1 MEQFR
6 FFDPKDISDIARVK
20 RLMEH
25 QSLIPG
31 YLERFNANPKEEL
44 EKLGMDF
51 TPEDVSFGP
60 NTIENGDIVMHP
72 IFPGTPAEKYAA
84 FMDKKLKYRSTMRE
98 KCTPVNPSM
107 KKWRARQ
114 IKRCGMQLG
123 GKASALIHAPFSIEL
138 SDGCSVGCEF
148 CALAAGGLKSVF
160 FYTPENAQLFRD
172 IIGIAKEIIGD
183 AAGMGTLYFG
193 CEPLDNPDYEK
204 FKNDFTECF
213 GTIPQITTARST
225 RNIERL
231 RPLLKEINETQKNI
245 YRFSML
251 SEDMVHQILEAFSP
265 EELILTELLPQ
276 FDEAPSSGLIKS
288 GRRSTGEEYEDTISC
303 MSGFVVNLA
312 RHEVKLTTPVWS
324 SKEHPT
330 GEAILEV
337 GNFTDA
343 EEFRELLLG
352 MIKRHMQ
359 NLIEPDDEITLEDGL
374 SLEVTETEVIFR
386 SDKGLILR
394 METKGKPDMFVK
406 LYDILKDGYALKRD
420 IVAKLCVTED
430 GALIPAELIYYV
442 INKWWGLGIIKTKS
456 GKL

>member
-1 MEQFR
+1 
-6 FFDPKDISDIARVK
+6 
-20 RLMEH
+20 
-25 QSLIPG
+25 
-31 YLERFNANPKEEL
+31 
-44 EKLGMDF
+44 
-51 TPEDVSFGP
+51 
-60 NTIENGDIVMHP
+60 
-72 IFPGTPAEKYAA
+72 
-84 FMDKKLKYRSTMRE
+84 
-98 KCTPVNPSM
+98 
-107 KKWRARQ
+107 
-114 IKRCGMQLG
+114 
-123 GKASALIHAPFSIEL
+123 
-138 SDGCSVGCEF
+138 
-148 CALAAGGLKSVF
+148 
-160 FYTPENAQLFRD
+160 
-172 IIGIAKEIIGD
+172 
-183 AAGMGTLYFG
+183 
-193 CEPLDNPDYEK
+193 
-204 FKNDFTECF
+204 
-213 GTIPQITTARST
+213 
-225 RNIERL
+225 
-231 RPLLKEINETQKNI
+231 
-245 YRFSML
+245 
-251 SEDMVHQILEAFSP
+251 
-265 EELILTELLPQ
+265 
-276 FDEAPSSGLIKS
+276 
-288 GRRSTGEEYEDTISC
+288 